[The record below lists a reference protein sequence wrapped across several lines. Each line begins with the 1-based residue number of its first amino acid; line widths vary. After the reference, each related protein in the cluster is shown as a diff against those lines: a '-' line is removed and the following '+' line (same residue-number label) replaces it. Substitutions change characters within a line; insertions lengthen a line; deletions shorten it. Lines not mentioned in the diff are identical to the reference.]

1 MEMNGLEMMVN
12 EQAVSFAK
20 RDMGVLRDV
29 NFKKYLA
36 TGNITV
42 ISGPRRAGKSTLLAQ
57 FATHFTD
64 YYYLNFEDERL
75 NSFTIDD
82 FQTLMVVFQKRYP
95 SKTVLLDEIQNV
107 RGWEKFVRRIHD
119 EGFKIFITGSNAG
132 LLSSELATH
141 LTGRYLKIELFPFS
155 FREYLAYYGFTYEN
169 TTYKRA
175 RVLKFFDEHVK
186 DGGFPLYIKEKDV
199 DVLQQL
205 YSDILHKDLIARFK
219 IRDIKTFKELAGYLL
234 SNVGKEVSYV
244 NLQKSLGIKSQTS
257 VKNYIDFLQEGYLI
271 FEIYRYDHSRKKQFV
286 HDKKIFCI
294 DNGLKNAVG
303 FAISEDFGR
312 ALENIVL
319 LELKRKKSEVYF
331 FKAKKE
337 CDFVVKEKN
346 CVTQVIQ
353 VTADYKKPGTKSRE
367 LEGLMEAMEVLKVS
381 NGLILTYDTE
391 EKIKIGR
398 STVRVMPI
406 WKWLLL
412 L

>member
-1 MEMNGLEMMVN
+1 MEIGELGMVVA
-12 EQAVSFAK
+12 EQAAYFALK
-20 RDMGVLRDV
+20 DKGVLRDV
-29 NFKKYLA
+29 DFNKYLA
-36 TGNITV
+36 TSNITV
-42 ISGPRRAGKSTLLAQ
+42 ISGPRRAGKSTLLVQ
-57 FATHFTD
+57 FAAHFKN

-75 NSFTIDD
+75 NSFTVED
-82 FQTLMVVFQKRYP
+82 FQSLMTVFQKRYE
-95 SKTVLLDEIQNV
+95 SKTILLDEIQNV
-107 RGWEKFVRRIHD
+107 RGWERFVRRIHD
-119 EGFKIFITGSNAG
+119 EGYKIFITGSNAG

-141 LTGRYLKIELFPFS
+141 LTGRYLKTELFPFS
-155 FREYLAYYGFTYEN
+155 FKELLTYHDFTYDN
-169 TTYKRA
+169 TTYKKA
-175 RVLKFFDEHVK
+175 KVLKFFDEYLE
-186 DGGFPLYIKEKDV
+186 DGGFPLYVKEKDIE
-199 DVLQQL
+199 VLQAL
-205 YSDILHKDLIARFK
+205 YGDIVHKDLITRFK
-219 IRDIKTFKELAGYLL
+219 IRDIKTFKELASYLL
-234 SNVGKEVSYV
+234 SNIGKEVSYV

-398 STVRVMPI
+398 STVRVTPI
-406 WKWLLL
+406 WKWLLSL
-412 L
+412 